1 MKRDHIIAIIVIAI
15 AIGAFLSSIQAS
27 SSYADLTEAF
37 NNPGQEYHV
46 IGTLDKSKP
55 VIYEPTADPNLTQF
69 VLQDS
74 TGRMCNV
81 ELHMAKPQDMER
93 SESIVLIG
101 KAREDGIFEAKHML
115 TKCPSKYE
123 EENRIRSTDV

>member
-1 MKRDHIIAIIVIAI
+1 MKRNHIIAIIVIAV
-15 AIGAFLSSIQAS
+15 AIGALLSSLNDS
-27 SSYADLTEAF
+27 GSYADLTEAF

-46 IGTLDKSKP
+46 VGTLDKSKP

-69 VLQDS
+69 ILQDS
-74 TGRMCNV
+74 TGRSCQV
-81 ELHMAKPQDMER
+81 DLRMAKPQDMER

-101 KAREDGIFEAKHML
+101 KARADGVFEANHML